1 MDTGRWRYL
10 ICRVN
15 VMNGNGKIELTGKL
29 GDVMKE
35 SAKTGLSYV
44 RSISEKYKI
53 DPEFY
58 KNKDIHIHIPEGAT
72 PKDGPSAG
80 VTMATAIVSAL
91 ANIKVREDIAMTGE
105 ITLRGRV
112 LPVGGIK
119 EKFLAA
125 HRAGI
130 YNIILPSE
138 NEKDIEDLPKE
149 IREQMTFTLA
159 EDMETVLDMALVK
172 EEAIKDTKEEV
183 VKTKDAKDKLE
194 NKKATVTK
202 TTAKKTSKDIE
213 TKKATSK
220 KKSDKKTVSKN
231 STKK

>member
-1 MDTGRWRYL
+1 
-10 ICRVN
+10 
-15 VMNGNGKIELTGKL
+15 
-29 GDVMKE
+29 MKE
-35 SAKTGLSYV
+35 SARTGLSYV
-44 RSISEKYKI
+44 RSISEKYNI

-130 YNIILPSE
+130 YNIILPRE
-138 NEKDIEDLPKE
+138 NEKDIDDLPKE
-149 IREQMTFTLA
+149 IRSQMTFTLA
-159 EDMETVLDMALVK
+159 DDMETVLETALVNGKLANTK
-172 EEAIKDTKEEV
+172 EKSVKDTKKEDSKEKQI
-183 VKTKDAKDKLE
+183 KTTTKKAIAKKTTS
-194 NKKATVTK
+194 KKATN
-202 TTAKKTSKDIE
+202 KK
-213 TKKATSK
+213 
-220 KKSDKKTVSKN
+220 
-231 STKK
+231 

>member
-1 MDTGRWRYL
+1 M
-10 ICRVN
+10 
-15 VMNGNGKIELTGKL
+15 
-29 GDVMKE
+29 
-35 SAKTGLSYV
+35 
-44 RSISEKYKI
+44 
-53 DPEFY
+53 
-58 KNKDIHIHIPEGAT
+58 
-72 PKDGPSAG
+72 
-80 VTMATAIVSAL
+80 
-91 ANIKVREDIAMTGE
+91 
-105 ITLRGRV
+105 
-112 LPVGGIK
+112 PVGGIK

-172 EEAIKDTKEEV
+172 EDAIKDTKKEV
-183 VKTKDAKDKLE
+183 VKTKDANDKLE

-202 TTAKKTSKDIE
+202 TTAKKTSKDVE

-220 KKSDKKTVSKN
+220 KTSDKKTASKKS